1 MLFFF
6 PRVGPSGRD
15 VGTCVCPPKLSP
27 GVPRVPGRTVPLS
40 GAAPALQGRGG
51 DEVNPGNPPWLWIK
65 AKEKGWEVNWWVLA
79 PRRGRSARPGSK
91 DGPEQRLARC
101 RGLGGC
107 LFLAK
112 GA

>member
-79 PRRGRSARPGSK
+79 PRRGGVSTAG
-91 DGPEQRLARC
+91 
-101 RGLGGC
+101 
-107 LFLAK
+107 FK
-112 GA
+112 GWT